1 MRYKVIVAYDGS
13 KFIGWQVNPT
23 GVSVLSTLNRAFKSV
38 YREDIDLFGS
48 GRTDKG
54 VSASGQ
60 VFHFDAPFFIELDRL
75 IFALNN
81 QVHPFIHIK
90 DIVPV
95 DADFHARYHALW
107 KHYRYSIECG
117 PYNVLEA
124 DHIYQLNKELNIDL
138 MQKTVE
144 LFIGTHDFTS
154 FNTTT
159 LAENSN
165 QVRTIFDI
173 KLKVEGTRIKLDFY
187 GNGFLRYMIRMLTQ
201 TIIEVGLGRIS
212 IEKVAEMLI
221 ARNKGVCRYKAP
233 AQGLTLMHVEYD
245 SKYDSK
251 YGPEI

>member
-23 GVSVLSTLNRAFKSV
+23 GVSVLATLNKAFKTIYKV
-38 YREDIDLFGS
+38 DVDLVGS

-54 VSASGQ
+54 VSAIGQ

-81 QVHPFIHIK
+81 QLHPYIHIE
-90 DIVPV
+90 DIVQV

-107 KHYRYSIECG
+107 KHYRYIVECG

-138 MQKTVE
+138 MQKTAK
-144 LFIGTHDFTS
+144 LFVGAHDFTS

-159 LAENSN
+159 LAENNN
-165 QVRTIFDI
+165 QIRTIFDI
-173 KLKVEGTRIKLDFY
+173 QINVQGTRVEIDFF
-187 GNGFLRYMIRMLTQ
+187 GDGFLRYMIRMLTQ
-201 TIIEVGLGRIS
+201 TMIEVGLDRIT
-212 IEKVAEMLI
+212 IEKVAEILS
-221 ARNKGVCRYKAP
+221 ARTKGVCRYKAP

-245 SKYDSK
+245 SKYHSKHDSS
-251 YGPEI
+251 I